1 MLDLTS
7 NIKTNDKCK
16 IKTCQSLMWKNEK
29 KTKQTITSPNNNN
42 IAVVNIAGNKYSQ
55 KKFLKQVFGPYV
67 LKHKDD

>member
-1 MLDLTS
+1 M
-7 NIKTNDKCK
+7 IKK
-16 IKTCQSLMWKNEK
+16 I
-29 KTKQTITSPNNNN
+29 KQTITSPNNNN